1 MRPSPE
7 NAAEIYPRDGPVQRP
22 NLERD
27 GPCPFCFLAPNQRRA
42 QQVGQQTPEKMT
54 NISSRCESARRGR
67 AAAGI
72 RNDDGEK
79 RDGFARAER
88 ILMTGAG
95 GAAKTPTCAPID
107 FHPAN

>member
-1 MRPSPE
+1 MRLKYIPE
-7 NAAEIYPRDGPVQRP
+7 TGPFNAL

-54 NISSRCESARRGR
+54 NISSRRESARRGR

-79 RDGFARAER
+79 RDGFARAEGR
-88 ILMTGAG
+88 
-95 GAAKTPTCAPID
+95 P
-107 FHPAN
+107 NEWSR